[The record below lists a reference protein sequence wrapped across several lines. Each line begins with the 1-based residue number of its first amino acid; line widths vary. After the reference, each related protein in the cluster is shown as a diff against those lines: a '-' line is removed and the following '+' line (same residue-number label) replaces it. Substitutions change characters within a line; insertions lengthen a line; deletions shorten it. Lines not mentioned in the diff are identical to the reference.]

1 MTGLR
6 ISSRP
11 TGRSVGRPV
20 TGGSGLEI
28 SSREKILDTGESLF
42 ARRGFAGV
50 GVREVAEQVG
60 LSKSALFHHFPTK
73 LALYVAVHERVLLH
87 IDARLSAAEP
97 PHASALAR
105 LRGWVVAIVDTLAEH
120 PTYAPLLLRTLF
132 EDGVVSPEEEAHLN
146 RILERTLGRVSSAL
160 RAGMATG
167 ELREVSVAHTL
178 QTLIG
183 MTVYHFASGEFGN
196 GLLHAP
202 VYSADEVR
210 RRKDHILSFLEQ
222 ALAA

>member
-1 MTGLR
+1 M
-6 ISSRP
+6 
-11 TGRSVGRPV
+11 
-20 TGGSGLEI
+20 
-28 SSREKILDTGESLF
+28 
-42 ARRGFAGV
+42 
-50 GVREVAEQVG
+50 REVAERVG
-60 LSKSALFHHFPTK
+60 LSKSGLFHHFPTK
-73 LALYVAVHERVLLH
+73 LALYVAVHERILLH

-167 ELREVSVAHTL
+167 ELRKVSVAHTL

-183 MTVYHFASGEFGN
+183 MTVYHFASGKFGD

-210 RRKDHILSFLEQ
+210 RRKDHVLSFIEQ